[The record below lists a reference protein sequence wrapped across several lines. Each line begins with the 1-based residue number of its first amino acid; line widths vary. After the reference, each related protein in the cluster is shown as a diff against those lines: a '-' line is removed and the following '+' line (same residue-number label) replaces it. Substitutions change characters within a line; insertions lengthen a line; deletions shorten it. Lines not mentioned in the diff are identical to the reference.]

1 MLFCILCVTA
11 ARSHLS
17 CSHTSFHQH
26 ALWDREQLWVE
37 LIFNSNSYLRVLK
50 GWKLAEDLHQHYLRS
65 QTVFSQICKVLKID
79 SKISFIDVYP
89 LGIFLFIVACIWL
102 FKTNRA
108 SDVHNCPVDT
118 TSASNPSREI
128 SKLYKI
134 CTFFYLSRT
143 FINFWKHWCLYDPL
157 GHIWVNW
164 PSRKRTWW

>member
-1 MLFCILCVTA
+1 MLFYILCVTA

-26 ALWDREQLWVE
+26 ALWDREQLWVQ

-65 QTVFSQICKVLKID
+65 QTVFSHLCKVLKIE

-89 LGIFLFIVACIWL
+89 LGIFLFIVAYGYLKLIEHQMSTTAQWTPLLHRTPVERSLSFTKYVL
-102 FKTNRA
+102 F
-108 SDVHNCPVDT
+108 H
-118 TSASNPSREI
+118 
-128 SKLYKI
+128 
-134 CTFFYLSRT
+134 LSRT

-164 PSRKRTWW
+164 PSRKRIRG